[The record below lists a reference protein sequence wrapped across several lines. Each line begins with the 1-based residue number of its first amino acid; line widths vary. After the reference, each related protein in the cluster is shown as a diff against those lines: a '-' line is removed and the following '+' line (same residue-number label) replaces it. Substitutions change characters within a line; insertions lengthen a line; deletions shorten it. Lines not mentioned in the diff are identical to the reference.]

1 MSKNEL
7 KRMMES
13 LFSKFQEE
21 ATNSLRQQHPSQPTL
36 HQLLILL
43 NHISV
48 LDIML
53 GVEVL

>member
-21 ATNSLRQQHPSQPTL
+21 ATNSLRQQHPSQTNTSSAIDPT
-36 HQLLILL
+36 QP
-43 NHISV
+43 HISS
-48 LDIML
+48 
-53 GVEVL
+53 GYNAWC